1 MGGKRT
7 KRCRG
12 SLRIKDRGSFL
23 KNKFAMLGDS
33 AKNQNLSGWFS
44 FSHFLCLSI
53 KKKASRLDKDTG
65 FSFILFDL
73 LIQN

>member
-33 AKNQNLSGWFS
+33 AKNQNLSGWFQ

-53 KKKASRLDKDTG
+53 KKKAPRLDRVKTQALV
-65 FSFILFDL
+65 LFF
-73 LIQN
+73 LIS